1 MDLQL
6 LWFAIVGVMFVAYF
20 VLDGFDFGVG
30 MSMPLLSRDD
40 VDRRHMINTIAPVW
54 DLNETWLIIGGAAL
68 FAAFPEWYATMFSG
82 FYVPLLLILLA
93 LIVRAVSF
101 EWRHQHD
108 DTRWRRTWDACI
120 VAGSILPPLL
130 WGVAFA
136 NLAHGVA
143 LEPHQ
148 GGALMTDGLL
158 GVLHPYALLG
168 GLALV
173 ALCLAHG
180 VVFTAL
186 KTDGDLQ
193 QRAIRMARIALPAAI
208 VVGGAFLAWT
218 IAIVPAPG
226 VVAAAA
232 VAAIALVVA
241 LLAALRAREGVAF
254 AATAIAIAAAVA
266 TILLA
271 LALRDGGPYVM
282 PASNPVGDFVGLTIR
297 NASSSTYTL
306 QVMSWTALAAMPL
319 IAGYQL
325 WTYWVFRKR
334 ILRET
339 IAAAAH

>member
-6 LWFAIVGVMFVAYF
+6 LWFCIVGVMFVAYF

-30 MSMPLLSRDD
+30 MAMPVLSKDD

-68 FAAFPEWYATMFSG
+68 FASFPEWYATMFSG
-82 FYVPLLLILLA
+82 FYVPLLFILLA

-101 EWRHQHD
+101 EWRHQHAD
-108 DTRWRRTWDACI
+108 SRWTRTWDTCI
-120 VAGSILPPLL
+120 IVGSIVPPLL

-136 NLAHGVA
+136 NLAYGVA
-143 LEPHQ
+143 LEPHL

-158 GVLHPYALLG
+158 ALLHPYALLG

-173 ALCLAHG
+173 ALCFAHG

-193 QRAIRMARIALPAAI
+193 RRAVRLSRIALPAAI

-218 IAIVPAPG
+218 VALVPAAG
-226 VVAAAA
+226 VVAAAV

-241 LLAALRAREGVAF
+241 LLAALRTREGIAF
-254 AATAIAIAAAVA
+254 AATAVAIAAAVS

-297 NASSSTYTL
+297 NASSSEYTL
-306 QVMSWTALAAMPL
+306 QVMTWTAVAALPL
-319 IAGYQL
+319 IAAYQI

-334 ILRET
+334 VLRQT